1 MIAQIGRLFD
11 EARDTIAKLD
21 NAVGAESNQIR
32 AAAEAARATS
42 QEVRG
47 ELQAEAKALVE
58 ASKEVVQ
65 RLHEAGAS
73 VGQRADSLRGAA
85 DEALKRSE
93 ELSKALETRS
103 KDVGRAVERVEKNVA
118 KVGEGFRSQARELI
132 KASEQAIVQAQA
144 MREREEV
151 EQRGDFFRT
160 ATSMI
165 EDLNSVA
172 ADLHRYLEDEPP
184 DTLWKRYHKGDR
196 SIFARRLARR
206 SDDNSLPMIE
216 RRFETDERF
225 RRQAERYI
233 RDFESLLD
241 QASNCDPE
249 NVLSTTFLTAD
260 VGKLYLLLARSLG
273 RAAE

>member
-1 MIAQIGRLFD
+1 
-11 EARDTIAKLD
+11 
-21 NAVGAESNQIR
+21 
-32 AAAEAARATS
+32 
-42 QEVRG
+42 
-47 ELQAEAKALVE
+47 
-58 ASKEVVQ
+58 
-65 RLHEAGAS
+65 
-73 VGQRADSLRGAA
+73 
-85 DEALKRSE
+85 
-93 ELSKALETRS
+93 
-103 KDVGRAVERVEKNVA
+103 
-118 KVGEGFRSQARELI
+118 
-132 KASEQAIVQAQA
+132 

-249 NVLSTTFLTAD
+249 NVLSHDLPDGRRRQALPACSRARWGGRRSRDRPALSRRARPEKHSPVGAPRIDCRDAAD
-260 VGKLYLLLARSLG
+260 HHRHRRSPAARPSEDPDGAAALPLAARPG
-273 RAAE
+273 RAAGARRSSP